1 MTMPHLRQQWGQAMK
16 RFMIVDTS
24 SVVRKIAKRILNEEG
39 AVVYEA
45 EAGDHMLEMCSYE
58 MPDCVIMTASLPDME
73 AHDAVAALRRLPDGK
88 KPKILLLTIE
98 LNVGKIMKC
107 KRAGADGYMMKPFN
121 RQMLFDGIRSVAPQ
135 KIVTAA

>member
-1 MTMPHLRQQWGQAMK
+1 MAAEGARTPPMK

-24 SVVRKIAKRILNEEG
+24 SVVRKIAKRILMEEG
-39 AVVYEA
+39 GVVYEA

-58 MPDCVIMTASLPDME
+58 MPDCIIMSASLPDME
-73 AHDAVAALRRLPDGK
+73 PWDAVAALRALPDGR

-98 LNVGKIMKC
+98 LNVGRIMKV

-121 RQMLFDGIRSVAPQ
+121 RQMLFDGIRSVAQP
-135 KIVTAA
+135 KVGNAA

>member
-1 MTMPHLRQQWGQAMK
+1 MK

-24 SVVRKIAKRILNEEG
+24 SVVRKIAKRILMEEG

-58 MPDCVIMTASLPDME
+58 MPDCIILTASLPDME
-73 AHDAVAALRRLPDGK
+73 THDAVAALRAMPDGRR
-88 KPKILLLTIE
+88 PKVLILAIE
-98 LNVGKIMKC
+98 LNVGRIMKI

-135 KIVTAA
+135 PVNTAA